1 MIRFKEERH
10 IKFDEQGRSV
20 VDAVILVS
28 SSSDLPDYDKV
39 DGRVLVPGS
48 VAVIPSTGA
57 IHMLDFDNTWKEW

>member
-1 MIRFKEERH
+1 MIRFKEERF

-20 VDAVILVS
+20 VDAVIIV
-28 SSSDLPDYDKV
+28 SDLPDYDKV

-57 IHMLDFDNTWKEW
+57 IHMLDFDNEWKEW